1 MKDLL
6 ILLSPVFWSIK
17 NDMIRFHSS
26 FYKKAS
32 LYAISSL
39 LFIFLLTRLLN
50 IGMLKLQNISADV
63 FNVLLNKGYA
73 LIFIIIFLIQIIN
86 GLIISLNTFYQSKEL
101 EILLTSPVN
110 RTSLFFSRLFE
121 THLKASWMLL
131 IFGIPLLISSGLL
144 FNTNILYYFYS
155 FLLFIFFSAIPVN
168 IGVCIAIL
176 ISGIFHIRRLRN
188 FMLSAGVI
196 SVVVIAALLRLFR
209 PERFVNPELF
219 ANLTLFLSEIRTPN
233 FILLPNRWFS
243 ESIFNFLGKSFNIY
257 SIIFISLLILTSYIT
272 TILSQIIFHRY
283 HYRGWGLLL
292 SESGL
297 RQKGG
302 IILQGKRH
310 FSCSL
315 FNLLKGIT
323 VMKTVLRLSSIFNR
337 KSIVLAGKDL
347 LYQIRDIT
355 NIHQMLILFS
365 IIVIYLFSISA
376 LPLNWEYFSRQLRY
390 IVSFFNL
397 GLILVI
403 ITSICSRVVYPAIVS
418 EGNSLWLIKT
428 SPFRIKRYI
437 LTKYLFF
444 FTPVFIVGQ
453 TLTVFSSYLIGI
465 EKGVFLLKIFST
477 SILCLSLVSMA
488 LFFGISD
495 LRYKINEGS
504 NENERSGSTIYMIL
518 SVFLIFFTLALE
530 IIPLFLYFLKDATKP
545 AFSAKGWYLIGGIIS
560 IIFLMNLFITYI
572 SIYSSVRK
580 LDKLQVS

>member
-1 MKDLL
+1 MKELI
-6 ILLSPVFWSIK
+6 ILLSPLFWSIK
-17 NDMIRFHSS
+17 NDIARFHSS

-39 LFIFLLTRLLN
+39 LFIFLLTKLLN
-50 IGMLKLQNISADV
+50 IGMLKLQNISVDV
-63 FNVLLNKGYA
+63 FNVLLTKGYA

-86 GLIISLNTFYQSKEL
+86 SIIISLNTFYQSKEL
-101 EILLTSPVN
+101 EVLLTSPVN

-131 IFGIPLLISSGLL
+131 IFGIPLLVSSGLL
-144 FNTNILYYFYS
+144 FHPNILYYFYS
-155 FLLFIFFSAIPVN
+155 FFLFIFFSVIPVN
-168 IGVCIAIL
+168 IGISIAIV

-196 SVVVIAALLRLFR
+196 SAVVIASLLRFLR

-219 ANLTLFLSEIRTPN
+219 ANLTLFLSEMRTPN

-243 ESIFNFLGKSFNIY
+243 ESIFNFLGKSFSIY
-257 SIIFISLLILTSYIT
+257 TIIFISLLILTSYIT
-272 TILSQIIFHRY
+272 TILSQIIFQRY
-283 HYRGWGLLL
+283 HHRGWGLIL
-292 SESGL
+292 SGSSL
-297 RQKGG
+297 QQKRG
-302 IILQGKRH
+302 IILEGKRH
-310 FSCSL
+310 YSSMNAF
-315 FNLLKGIT
+315 
-323 VMKTVLRLSSIFNR
+323 LRLSSILNR
-337 KSIVLAGKDL
+337 KSIVLAGKDFV
-347 LYQIRDIT
+347 YQIRDIT
-355 NIHQMLILFS
+355 NIHQMLILLS

-397 GLILVI
+397 GLILII
-403 ITSICSRVVYPAIVS
+403 ITSICSRVVYPAIIF

-504 NENERSGSTIYMIL
+504 NEKERSGSTIYMIV
-518 SVFLIFFTLALE
+518 SVFLIFLTLALE
-530 IIPLFLYFLKDATKP
+530 IIPLFLYFIKDATKP
-545 AFSAKGWYLIGGIIS
+545 AFSARGWYLVGGVIALL
-560 IIFLMNLFITYI
+560 FLINLFITYI
-572 SIYSSVRK
+572 SLRLSVRR
-580 LDKLQVS
+580 LEKLQVS